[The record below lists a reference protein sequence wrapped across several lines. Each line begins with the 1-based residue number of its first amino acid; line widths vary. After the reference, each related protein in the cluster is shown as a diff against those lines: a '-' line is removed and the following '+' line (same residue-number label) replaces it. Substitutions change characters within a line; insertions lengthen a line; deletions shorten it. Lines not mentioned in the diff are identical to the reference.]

1 MERGVPGRGRRRW
14 LAADLRGHRRRHG
27 PGPHLGEKIGN
38 PVDTGRFFITGHS
51 AGGNLAAWAASRGTN
66 NTGEPG
72 GAPALGVKACFP
84 MAGVYDLTLAEDNK
98 DRYMIPLMGGEP
110 ETYPDRYAM
119 ASPIKHLP
127 THHHLVCFHGQ
138 NDSVVPVAQAQTYLS
153 AAQSAGDN
161 AEGVILPDASH
172 NSWTTEK
179 SHPWQVAHDR
189 ILATMAGQ

>member
-1 MERGVPGRGRRRW
+1 M
-14 LAADLRGHRRRHG
+14 
-27 PGPHLGEKIGN
+27 
-38 PVDTGRFFITGHS
+38 DTGRFFITGHS

-127 THHHLVCFHGQ
+127 THHHFVCFHGQ